1 MAFTHDKPVLRYVK
15 SSTLSKGGDH
25 PPQVGTEMADK
36 LNSKYSE
43 MWHYWNREKNDSKW
57 RHNILFCEEQPFIE
71 YRQSVNVRHLLLD

>member
-1 MAFTHDKPVLRYVK
+1 MYLQQSTYCATANTHDIRNILSSHTYCSLILYCVMAFTHDKPVLRYVK

-43 MWHYWNREKNDSKW
+43 M
-57 RHNILFCEEQPFIE
+57 
-71 YRQSVNVRHLLLD
+71 